1 MNIQPQFLTSPEYRR
16 FKKRIGAVAME
27 YLVTIGIRCQQV
39 RDVKL
44 PVDTVEDLELILN
57 IDDGGQEVLD
67 ALIASGLIDPEGGSY
82 RCVFFEEM
90 NKQLLSNW
98 RNGAMRAMQCKS
110 NESNPTQLNSTQS
123 NRMPKQCLSN
133 ASRPSAYIEEEPY

>member
-16 FKKRIGAVAME
+16 FKKRIGPAAME

-57 IDDGGQEVLD
+57 LDDGGQEVLD
-67 ALIASGLIDPEGGSY
+67 ALISSGLIDPEGGSY
-82 RCVFFEEM
+82 RCVFFEDM

-98 RNGAMRAMQCKS
+98 NNGKFGSMGGRKP
-110 NESNPTQLNSTQS
+110 NESNTTQSNSTQS
-123 NRMPKQCLSN
+123 NSIQLNRKGTQWLPN
-133 ASRPSAYIEEEPY
+133 G